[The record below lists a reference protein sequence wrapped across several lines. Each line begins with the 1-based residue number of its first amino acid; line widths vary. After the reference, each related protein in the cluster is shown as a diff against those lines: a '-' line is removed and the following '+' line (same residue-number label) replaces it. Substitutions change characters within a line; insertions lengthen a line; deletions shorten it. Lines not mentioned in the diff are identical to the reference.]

1 MFVHYSGSILNDL
14 SRNRMTIFEAHNLG
28 AAGQSVMNDTKVPAL
43 LTAVS

>member
-1 MFVHYSGSILNDL
+1 MFVHYSDSILNDL
-14 SRNRMTIFEAHNLG
+14 SRNRMTIFEAHLG